1 MFAKGGPAVRSSMQE
16 ILQYIE
22 QHEGR
27 VWLKVAAS
35 PLLVLSWIYGLG
47 VNLRWALQ
55 EFGTRATVA
64 CPVISVGNI
73 TVGGTGKTP
82 AVAWIAEFLI
92 RNRIKTAIVSHGY
105 GGGEGRSFV
114 LLKDQE
120 PSEEVAA
127 LAGDEAVL
135 LSHLLPGV
143 PVASGRKKRTVLLRT
158 WRKLRPQV
166 IIIDDGF
173 QSISIRKDLDIVAVD
188 ATNPWGNGHLLPR
201 GRLREKKESLSRADV
216 VVLTRCN
223 QCGDVSALL
232 TEIGTLTNAPVV
244 KADHVIAR
252 VRRLDTRAQVE
263 SRTLNGASVHAFSA
277 IANPA
282 SFERT
287 LRDAGASLAG
297 VTRFPDHHFFS
308 PEDLA
313 EVENEAVFTRVKF
326 LVTTEKDAVR
336 LPSAWTLNRGIPLL
350 AVGISLNVTEG
361 RETLES
367 LLFGLFGGHAK

>member
-1 MFAKGGPAVRSSMQE
+1 MRSSLQE

-35 PLLVLSWIYGLG
+35 PLLVVSWIYGLG